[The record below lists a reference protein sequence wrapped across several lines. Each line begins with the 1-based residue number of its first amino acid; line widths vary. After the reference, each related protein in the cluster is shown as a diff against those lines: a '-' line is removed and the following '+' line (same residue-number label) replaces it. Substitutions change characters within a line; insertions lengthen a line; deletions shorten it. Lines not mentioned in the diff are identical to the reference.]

1 MFDVTLP
8 EINRDAAS
16 DTYGRYRIEPLQP
29 GWGTTLG
36 SSLRRI
42 LMSSLKGAAVT
53 AIRLAE
59 MPDDPTEVPGIEESL
74 LDLVLNVKQLRFR
87 ILEDA
92 ASPMEPFR
100 AMLRADG
107 SNPGELTAAD
117 LEMPEGVEVVDPD
130 LLLATAAVG
139 NTPFEAEL
147 LVQIGQGYS
156 PADARTEIPE
166 DMLPVDAMYTPVPK
180 VNYVIEHTR
189 VGQVT
194 DFDRLLLEIWTDGTM
209 QPDDAL
215 SQAAR
220 ILTQY
225 ATSVAGYGRDV
236 SELGIEEMTPPVEDE
251 TDRPLEDLNL
261 SMRTANALK
270 RANIN
275 TVSQVLALSDA
286 DLMSL
291 RNFGQKSLD
300 ELRASLAEH
309 GYFAPSEEG
318 EAEVAEGAAD
328 EDELVEEPAEA
339 DEGEQADE
347 PAEAGETTED
357 S

>member
-1 MFDVTLP
+1 LFDVTLP

-16 DTYGRYRIEPLQP
+16 ETYGRYRIEPLQP

-59 MPDDPTEVPGIEESL
+59 MPDDPSEVPGIEESL
-74 LDLVLNVKQLRFR
+74 LDLVLNLKQLRFR
-87 ILEDA
+87 VAEDA
-92 ASPMEPFR
+92 ATPEGQFR
-100 AMLRADG
+100 VMLRTDG
-107 SNPGELTAAD
+107 SGAGELTAAD
-117 LEMPEGVEVVDPD
+117 LELPEGVEVVDPD
-130 LLLATAAVG
+130 LVLATAAG
-139 NTPFEAEL
+139 KTPFEVEL
-147 LVQIGQGYS
+147 LVETGQGYS
-156 PADARTEIPE
+156 PADARTEVAE
-166 DMLPVDAMYTPVPK
+166 DMLPIDAMYTPVPK
-180 VNYVIEHTR
+180 VNYLIEHTR
-189 VGQVT
+189 VGQMT

-225 ATSVAGYGRDV
+225 ATAVAGYGRDL
-236 SELGIEEMTPPVEDE
+236 SELDIEDMTPPVEDD

-275 TVSQVLALSDA
+275 SISQVLALSDA

-300 ELRASLAEH
+300 ELRAALIAH
-309 GYFAPSEEG
+309 GFSTPASDEDLESAGEEG
-318 EAEVAEGAAD
+318 SENGDEGA
-328 EDELVEEPAEA
+328 ESPELSEA
-339 DEGEQADE
+339 
-347 PAEAGETTED
+347 
-357 S
+357 